1 MSEESRLRG
10 RSGPETVV
18 TAPPRSGAGGQ
29 RVRRSASEPSR
40 SGWLQD
46 VGSGSN
52 TEATASP
59 AATEI
64 RIEHRYPQSLAF
76 VQKHGPQ
83 AVVILHDLIHHAEER
98 DDQLVVQASVRQ
110 IAGRFPFLSKD
121 TVHRRLRELHRAG
134 IIRTSPTPTATR
146 SHPPTYILDLTDTGI
161 SITPPEH
168 PST

>member
-1 MSEESRLRG
+1 M
-10 RSGPETVV
+10 
-18 TAPPRSGAGGQ
+18 TAPPWSGIGGQ
-29 RVRRSASEPSR
+29 PVRRSAAQLSR

-46 VGSGSN
+46 VGSGSGAD
-52 TEATASP
+52 ATASP

-64 RIEHRYPQSLAF
+64 RIEHRYPQSLPF
-76 VQKHGPQ
+76 VEQHGPQ
-83 AVVILHDLIHHAEER
+83 AIVILHDLINHAEER
-98 DDQLVVQASVRQ
+98 NGQLVVQASVRQ
-110 IAGRFPFLSKD
+110 IAGRFLFLSKD

-134 IIRTSPTPTATR
+134 IIRTAPTPTATQ